1 MFLASRWLG
10 TEQIRGKVSDYS
22 PKGTVFGFVFW
33 LFFPPSL
40 FFVCLL
46 LIFVFLNFVFFFLIG
61 GHLLLETVN
70 FLKNLKQ

>member
-46 LIFVFLNFVFFFLIG
+46 LIFVFLNFFFF
-61 GHLLLETVN
+61 
-70 FLKNLKQ
+70 